1 MIKLLNKSIKIK
13 INFWNKIQIYLKI
26 LHLDL
31 FQIYLKIS
39 KIFNYNQLV
48 HQILT
53 MFHYKTMILLDVKYF
68 YKMVC

>member
-1 MIKLLNKSIKIK
+1 MIKLSNKSIKIK
-13 INFWNKIQIYLKI
+13 IKFWNEIQIYLKI
-26 LHLDL
+26 LHLDS

-53 MFHYKTMILLDVKYF
+53 MFHYKTIVLLDVKYL
-68 YKMVC
+68 YKIVC